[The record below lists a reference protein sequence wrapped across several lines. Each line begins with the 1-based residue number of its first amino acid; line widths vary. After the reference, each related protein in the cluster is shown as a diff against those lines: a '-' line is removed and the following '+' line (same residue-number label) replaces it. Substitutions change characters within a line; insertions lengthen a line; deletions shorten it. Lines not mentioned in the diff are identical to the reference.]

1 MKIFYTKREMHFGD
15 FSKADA
21 FLVQVNK
28 EQLICCSKSNLFL
41 FYELKE
47 KIYD

>member
-1 MKIFYTKREMHFGD
+1 MHFGD
-15 FSKADA
+15 FSEANA

-28 EQLICCSKSNLFL
+28 EQLICFSKFDPFL

-47 KIYD
+47 NIYD